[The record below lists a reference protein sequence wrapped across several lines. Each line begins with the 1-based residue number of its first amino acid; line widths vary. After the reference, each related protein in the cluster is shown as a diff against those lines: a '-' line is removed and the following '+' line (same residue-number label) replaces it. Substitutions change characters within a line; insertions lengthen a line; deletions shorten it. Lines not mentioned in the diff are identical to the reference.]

1 MDKKRFDPLSLTAGL
16 LLGLTSALNL
26 IAMFFLPDT
35 LSSGLSM
42 QRIPTLTFTVGG
54 ILLVG
59 VSGMM
64 AVFGANPNKWLT
76 MQSVLAAMDLFLVV
90 YNLIVQ

>member
-1 MDKKRFDPLSLTAGL
+1 MNQKRFDPLSLTAGI
-16 LLGLTSALNL
+16 LLGLTSVLNL

-54 ILLVG
+54 SSPIGSRIWHGLPDRCSEARRRNTV
-59 VSGMM
+59 
-64 AVFGANPNKWLT
+64 A
-76 MQSVLAAMDLFLVV
+76 
-90 YNLIVQ
+90 I